1 MSSGNGTPETMDE
14 PLRRQLRFSMFL
26 QAAAA
31 GMLLIACIVRI
42 VTSGIDALA
51 VVFGLGAVLAA
62 GIAWYLRSRL
72 ASWSP
77 PS

>member
-1 MSSGNGTPETMDE
+1 MSSGSGMPDPMDAA
-14 PLRRQLRFSMFL
+14 LRRQLRFSMFL

-42 VTSGIDALA
+42 VTSGVDLFAI
-51 VVFGLGAVLAA
+51 VFGLGAMLAG
-62 GIAWYLRSRL
+62 GISWYLRGRL